1 MGETTQVQLTLQNHK
16 NRADVVTL
24 VAVGENFHV
33 TPANISMPLQPGQV
47 AQIYLNVTGEK
58 AGPGEMQIRS
68 GEIARQL
75 SIEVFGTSLQGVRH
89 DEVKQVAVCSDS
101 IAVGNPRAP
110 TFLNGVKCGSLEQRS
125 STSVWDFRAEH
136 VLSAAALGAL
146 KKRNVLEMGTA
157 AKTFQVANPML
168 RVTLENGCTYRLSPA
183 DTTAQSTPPGW
194 LQAAGRRV
202 PNGEP
207 MSWTFE

>member
-1 MGETTQVQLTLQNHK
+1 MRFIFGLFI
-16 NRADVVTL
+16 L
-24 VAVGENFHV
+24 VLLGSVSGNDGGKACSEEW
-33 TPANISMPLQPGQV
+33 
-47 AQIYLNVTGEK
+47 YLPDAITV
-58 AGPGEMQIRS
+58 
-68 GEIARQL
+68 
-75 SIEVFGTSLQGVRH
+75 
-89 DEVKQVAVCSDS
+89 SD
-101 IAVGNPRAP
+101 R
-110 TFLNGVKCGSLEQRS
+110 
-125 STSVWDFRAEH
+125 TSVWDFRAEH

-183 DTTAQSTPPGW
+183 DTTPQSTPPQW